1 MGVNVLG
8 PVARVYHAVVRAEVL
23 TIGDELCRGEI
34 VNTNAAWLAA
44 ELWDLDV
51 TVTWMTS
58 CRDEDDDMR
67 QALATAAQRADLVV
81 VSGGLGPTEDD
92 RTVDVVAAMLGVAP
106 AIDEPSRQRME
117 ERAAKIG
124 FKLTLNNL
132 RQVRVPAGA
141 RVLGNP
147 AGAAPGFEVAL
158 GSAPVF
164 CMPGVPSEMRAIFAE
179 TVRPRIVALREA
191 RGHEA
196 ERIARRIY
204 HVFGMGESHVATALE
219 GVLAGVAGGS
229 LHYQVKF
236 PEVLVKVVIRDRDA
250 AAAAERLAAVDA
262 AVRARLGEKI
272 YGTDGEE
279 LAAALGRVLREAGAT
294 LATAESCTGGMIG
307 ELVTDVAGSSSY
319 FVGGAITYSNEEKM
333 RQLGVRAE
341 TLATHGAVSEACV
354 IEMAQGARERFGAGY
369 AVAVSGVAGP
379 GGGSEDK
386 PVGTVWLAVAGPL
399 RCTTRRV
406 FWPRDRAS
414 IRRLSAYWAMAMVI
428 REVGGHA
435 GGDLGGHRGDLAPGM
450 GLTASGGKRDA

>member
-1 MGVNVLG
+1 MPG
-8 PVARVYHAVVRAEVL
+8 VRAEIL

-67 QALATAAQRADLVV
+67 QAFATAAGRADLVV

-92 RTVDVVAAMLGVAP
+92 RTVDVLAAMLGVEP
-106 AIDEPSRQRME
+106 AIDEPARKRME
-117 ERAAKIG
+117 ERAATIN
-124 FKLTLNNL
+124 FKLTMNNL
-132 RQVRVPAGA
+132 RQVRAPAGA

-147 AGAAPGFEVAL
+147 VGSAPGFEVAL
-158 GSAPVF
+158 GQVPVF
-164 CMPGVPSEMRAIFAE
+164 CMPGVPSEMRGIFE
-179 TVRPRIVALREA
+179 ELVRPRIVALREA
-191 RGHEA
+191 RGQQA

-250 AAAAERLAAVDA
+250 AAAEARLEAVDA
-262 AVRARLGEKI
+262 VVRARLGDKI
-272 YGTDGEE
+272 YGTDSDE
-279 LAAALGRVLREAGAT
+279 LATALGRALREAGAT

-307 ELVTDVAGSSSY
+307 ELITDVAGSSSY
-319 FVGGAITYSNEEKM
+319 FLGGAITYTNEEKT

-341 TLATHGAVSEACV
+341 TLAEHGAVSEACV
-354 IEMAQGARERFGAGY
+354 IEMAQGARQRFGTHY

-379 GGGSEDK
+379 GGGSEEK
-386 PVGTVWLAVAGPL
+386 PVGTVWLAVAGPA
-399 RCTTRRV
+399 RCTSRRV

-414 IRRLSAYWAMAMVI
+414 IRRLSAYWAMAMVL
-428 REVGGHA
+428 RELGGHA
-435 GGDLGGHRGDLAPGM
+435 GELAPGM
-450 GLTASGGKRDA
+450 GMASASRGGRDA

>member
-1 MGVNVLG
+1 MPG
-8 PVARVYHAVVRAEVL
+8 VRAEIL

-67 QALATAAQRADLVV
+67 QAFAIAAGRADLVV

-92 RTVDVVAAMLGVAP
+92 RTVDVLAAMLGVEP
-106 AIDEPSRQRME
+106 AIDEPARQRME
-117 ERAAKIG
+117 ERAATIN
-124 FKLTLNNL
+124 FKLTMNNL
-132 RQVRVPAGA
+132 RQVRAPAGA

-147 AGAAPGFEVAL
+147 VGSAPGFEVAL
-158 GSAPVF
+158 GQVPVF
-164 CMPGVPSEMRAIFAE
+164 CMPGVPSEMRGIFE
-179 TVRPRIVALREA
+179 ELVRPRIVALREA
-191 RGHEA
+191 RGQQA

-250 AAAAERLAAVDA
+250 AAATARLEAVDA
-262 AVRARLGEKI
+262 VVRARLGDKI
-272 YGTDGEE
+272 YGTDSDE
-279 LAAALGRVLREAGAT
+279 LATALGRALREAGAT

-307 ELVTDVAGSSSY
+307 ELITDVAGSSSY
-319 FVGGAITYSNEEKM
+319 FLGGAITYTNEEKT

-341 TLATHGAVSEACV
+341 TLAEHGAVSEACV
-354 IEMAQGARERFGAGY
+354 IEMAQGARQRFGTHY

-379 GGGSEDK
+379 GGGSEEK
-386 PVGTVWLAVAGPL
+386 PVGTVWLAVAGPA
-399 RCTTRRV
+399 RCTSRRV

-414 IRRLSAYWAMAMVI
+414 IRRLSAYWAMAMVL
-428 REVGGHA
+428 RELGGHA
-435 GGDLGGHRGDLAPGM
+435 GELAPGM
-450 GLTASGGKRDA
+450 GMASASRGGRDA